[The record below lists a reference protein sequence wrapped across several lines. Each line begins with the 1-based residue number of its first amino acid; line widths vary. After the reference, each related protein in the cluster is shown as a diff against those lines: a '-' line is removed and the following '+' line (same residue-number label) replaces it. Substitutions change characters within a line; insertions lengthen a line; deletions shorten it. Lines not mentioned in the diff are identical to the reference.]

1 MISGIGVDI
10 VSIHRIERVVMR
22 WGERFLRRI
31 FSHDELA
38 YAMQKTNPYI
48 SLAGMFAAKEAC
60 AKALGCGIGSISWL
74 DMCVERDKK
83 GRPFLS
89 MAEYLLQ
96 KITGVSEARMHLT
109 ISHDSDNA
117 IAVVVLESFNHVP

>member
-1 MISGIGVDI
+1 MIFGIGVDI
-10 VSIHRIERVVMR
+10 VSIHRIESAVMR

-38 YAMQKTNPYI
+38 YVMKKAHPYV

-60 AKALGCGIGSISWL
+60 AKALGCGIGPISWL
-74 DMCVERDKK
+74 DMRVERDEK

-96 KITGVSEARMHLT
+96 KITGVSEVRMHLT